1 MCKERLD
8 SNPCSNCRCPH
19 NLFWE
24 GLELDMQRIHM
35 TRKALQ
41 IRNCCRLIR
50 EPWTSDEI
58 AAAWGL
64 TTKGIRQCEGSA
76 WRKVQRKRYVKES
89 SQTIPTANNRVSMG
103 RKGMY
108 SRKHIPSAK
117 QPLLDALRVE

>member
-1 MCKERLD
+1 MCKQMH
-8 SNPCSNCRCPH
+8 NAAPCSNYKCPH

-24 GLELDMQRIHM
+24 RLKLNVDKIHM
-35 TRKALQ
+35 TEKTFR
-41 IRNCCRLIR
+41 IRNCCCLIH
-50 EPWTSDEI
+50 EPWTPEEI

-64 TTKGIRQCEGSA
+64 TTKGIRQAEGLA
-76 WRKVQRKRYVKES
+76 WRKVQRKRYFKES
-89 SQTIPTANNRVSMG
+89 SQAIPTANNRVSMG